1 MSKLVQDRVE
11 QLFQATKDLQS
22 LEEIKPHCDDF
33 NQWIKDNTSYSV
45 DSLGTVLSRAGFYK
59 KFKSLPL
66 EQGKNAELVP
76 KHDAEGNVTGNQLK
90 HYVVLLCGL
99 KEEEWKERNETTRV
113 SSRLTNADEDGNKGI
128 EIDPDTYLEVT
139 EKLLA
144 SDDPHELAVGLIA
157 ATGRRT
163 HEILARGEFTPIDG
177 ESYQAMFEGQGKKR
191 GQKPVFKISTLFGA
205 SYIIERLA
213 QLRKDANLKQL
224 LKEVSSEFPRDIT
237 AQNKAIEDRRG
248 NSLRRVVQKYFGG
261 KDSNEPVLNFR
272 DGQEQNDCKALRA
285 ACASLVTDRDC
296 RGSLGAKMYFAACF
310 LGHITPGDKLSDSD
324 LEHVATTLGY
334 SDYYTMKPVGFPGD
348 LPREKLANV
357 RVKSSDLEAIRYLQ
371 EQLEAPNHQS
381 VVSALIE
388 SYNKGLDTATLPE
401 SAEQKLAQSEAQVK
415 QLQEANNQLEA
426 QVKQLQEANNQLEAQ
441 VKQLQETNNQL
452 ETQVRQLQ
460 ETNNQLEAAKNQLQ
474 QEKDAMVSSTSQPQT
489 VTLNV
494 TELDSW
500 LEKKVIEMVSKLTLG
515 GTIVPATTATPA
527 KVAPPKE
534 EIDWQAKT
542 DAEVWGSKTA
552 GAAVEKI
559 RRSYQAICLYNDTV
573 ATGDGDRLAITNQA
587 LRDLSGCN
595 GLLIRDW
602 IEQHKDEIISHNAK
616 FGMENKKDPSNPA
629 SYANKGKDT
638 DKILLL
644 INEEFLSGE
653 GFKAGTKAK

>member
-45 DSLGTVLSRAGFYK
+45 DSLGTVLSRVGFYK
-59 KFKSLPL
+59 KFNSLPL
-66 EQGKNAELVP
+66 EPSKNAELVP

-90 HYVVLLCGL
+90 HYVLLLCGL

-113 SSRLTNADEDGNKGI
+113 SDRLTSADEDGNKGI
-128 EIDPDTYLEVT
+128 EIDSDAYLEVT

-157 ATGRRT
+157 ATGRRP
-163 HEILARGEFTPIDG
+163 HEILARGKFTPVDG

-191 GQKPVFKISTLFGA
+191 GEKPVFKISTLFGA

-213 QLRKDANLKQL
+213 HLRKDANLKEL
-224 LKEVSSEFPRDIT
+224 LKEVSEEFPRDVA
-237 AQNKAIEDRRG
+237 AQNKAIEDKRG

-261 KDSNEPVLNFR
+261 KDSDEPVLNFR
-272 DGQEQNDCKALRA
+272 HGQEQNDCKALRA
-285 ACASLVTDRDC
+285 ACASLVTERDC
-296 RGSLGAKMYFAACF
+296 KGSLGAKMYFAACF
-310 LGHITPGDKLSDSD
+310 LGHITPGDKLSDSE
-324 LEHVATTLGY
+324 LEHVVTTLGY

-371 EQLEAPNHQS
+371 GQLEAPNHQS

-388 SYNKGLDTATLPE
+388 SYNKGLDTATLLE
-401 SAEQKLAQSEAQVK
+401 SAQQKIAELEAQIK
-415 QLQEANNQLEA
+415 QLHEINNKLEESYNQLQE
-426 QVKQLQEANNQLEAQ
+426 
-441 VKQLQETNNQL
+441 
-452 ETQVRQLQ
+452 
-460 ETNNQLEAAKNQLQ
+460 
-474 QEKDAMVSSTSQPQT
+474 
-489 VTLNV
+489 
-494 TELDSW
+494 
-500 LEKKVIEMVSKLTLG
+500 EKKIINTTKVVKVVKVDESIAQDDQSVAQDNQSVVNVNDLQGMIQKMVDEALERALQGK
-515 GTIVPATTATPA
+515 TTTVVTSA

-542 DAEVWGSKTA
+542 DAEVWASKTPL
-552 GAAVEKI
+552 AALEKV

-573 ATGDGDRLAITNQA
+573 ATGDSDRLAITNQA

-602 IEQHKDEIISHNAK
+602 IERHKDEVISHNAK

-629 SYANKGKDT
+629 SYANKGKHT

-653 GFKAGTKAK
+653 GFKAGRN